1 MYQLCIVFLLTLTRT
16 FFRWPCPVWF
26 LEWPDWIS
34 HSDFLAG
41 LECLHW
47 QVLRWLAQTADS
59 FSRVFLSPCKEK
71 KRDPTWQFW
80 KRVQF
85 FISPLARP
93 CLLALAIGQ
102 FRFLW
107 SLRCLFYISLVIK
120 ELKFRLSWD
129 DCMQPV
135 ELFWPICC
143 IHHFFLWV
151 EPKSYHSPLFYK
163 KERYAAENLPL
174 IGS

>member
-1 MYQLCIVFLLTLTRT
+1 MYQLCIVFILTLTRT

-34 HSDFLAG
+34 HSDLIAG

-85 FISPLARP
+85 FISPLVLFSFFMVPTSRSVQSYLRSSPAACSALNFIYLTRLRSR
-93 CLLALAIGQ
+93 LL
-102 FRFLW
+102 
-107 SLRCLFYISLVIK
+107 C
-120 ELKFRLSWD
+120 
-129 DCMQPV
+129 
-135 ELFWPICC
+135 
-143 IHHFFLWV
+143 
-151 EPKSYHSPLFYK
+151 K
-163 KERYAAENLPL
+163 KPFGL
-174 IGS
+174 IGLHFDRFSSISPKGKQFKSAFG